1 MLLFDSYYKGVFLL
15 KPTLIAPKRFI
26 HQQPLIRGEEF
37 GVLCWNTQKLTQTL
51 AFQAALAQLLKRFP
65 SRFLLFQEAKLALGI
80 EWQVADWSYAIAP
93 NIQTNRHVFGVLTAS
108 QCAFSEAKPL
118 LTFNR
123 EAALATHKSYMI
135 SKHPLS
141 DKQSLL
147 IVNAHAINF
156 VSSQYFLKEITL
168 LREQLLDHQGPLI
181 VAGDFNVWN
190 RQRKLYLLQF
200 CRSIGLKQAYM
211 GDAQHIKAYRSHPL
225 DFIFYRDL
233 WMKEAR
239 AINIEVSDHNP
250 IYARF
255 AF

>member
-1 MLLFDSYYKGVFLL
+1 ML
-15 KPTLIAPKRFI
+15 KPTLIAPRRFI

-51 AFQAALAQLLKRFP
+51 DFQATLTQLLARFP
-65 SRFLLFQEAKLALGI
+65 SRFLLFQEAKLALGD

-93 NIQTNRHVFGVLTAS
+93 NMQTNRHVFGVLTAS

-118 LTFNR
+118 LTSNR
-123 EAALATHKSYMI
+123 EAVLATHKSYMI

-147 IVNAHAINF
+147 IVNVHAINF
-156 VSSQYFLKEITL
+156 VSSQYFLKEIIL

-190 RQRKLYLLQF
+190 RQRRLYLLKF
-200 CRSIGLKQAYM
+200 CRSIGLKQAYVS
-211 GDAQHIKAYRSHPL
+211 DAQYIKAYRNQPL
-225 DFIFYRDL
+225 DFVFYRDL
-233 WMKEAR
+233 WMKEAL
-239 AINIEVSDHNP
+239 AINTHVSDHNP
-250 IYARF
+250 IYTRF